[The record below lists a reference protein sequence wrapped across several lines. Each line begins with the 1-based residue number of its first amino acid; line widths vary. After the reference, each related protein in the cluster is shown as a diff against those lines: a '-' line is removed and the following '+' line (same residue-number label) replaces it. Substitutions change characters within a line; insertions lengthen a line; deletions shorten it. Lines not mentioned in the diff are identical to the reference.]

1 MRVKI
6 LFIILALLLP
16 LAVLAQS
23 GVPDA
28 PSLYA
33 PSSYAT
39 SSDRSLPDRAM
50 TPGAINPAV
59 TPATIDQT
67 ICVRGWT
74 KSVRPGVRYTERLK
88 KSQIRS
94 YGYADTRPWKY
105 EEDHLIPLDLGGS
118 PDSPLNLWPEP
129 HRGPGQFGSYAKDR
143 LEAAMVRKVCR
154 HEVSLDRARAMM
166 AGDWVA
172 AYRRYL
178 GSEPDNA
185 PPHRRYQGD
194 DDGYHHHRRHW

>member
-1 MRVKI
+1 VKI
-6 LFIILALLLP
+6 LFIIFALWLP
-16 LAVLAQS
+16 VMGWARTISPTA
-23 GVPDA
+23 
-28 PSLYA
+28 
-33 PSSYAT
+33 
-39 SSDRSLPDRAM
+39 SLPDRAM

-59 TPATIDQT
+59 TPGTIDQT

-88 KSQIRS
+88 KSQIRA
-94 YGYADTRPWKY
+94 YGYADTRPWRY

-129 HRGPGQFGSYAKDR
+129 HFGAGEWGSYAKDR
-143 LEAAMVRKVCR
+143 LEARMVRLVCR
-154 HEVSLDRARAMM
+154 HQLSLDKARAMM

-178 GSEPDNA
+178 GPQPDNSR
-185 PPHRRYQGD
+185 PERRYRVYHG
-194 DDGYHHHRRHW
+194 GYWHHHGW